1 VYHCTPPER
10 KLSTYYFSRIHR
22 PRRHQIFHIS
32 MDLKLRTC
40 SDKKFNTYK
49 VFLRKLTLLPRTQ
62 ALATIK
68 K

>member
-1 VYHCTPPER
+1 MYHCSPPER

-22 PRRHQIFHIS
+22 PRRHLIFRIS
-32 MDLKLRTC
+32 IDLKLRNW
-40 SDKKFNTYK
+40 SDKKLNTYK
-49 VFLRKLTLLPRTQ
+49 MFLRKLTLLPRTQ

>member
-1 VYHCTPPER
+1 
-10 KLSTYYFSRIHR
+10 
-22 PRRHQIFHIS
+22 